1 MKGCDMHTKT
11 IAAVLSAAGVTL
23 MCATFA
29 PPAHAG
35 FLNQSIPAPASASAA
50 ARAESGVPP
59 TPEIA
64 QSALIAGDATAA
76 ALAEPIAQIA
86 LPDATGR
93 KVTQIGLRPSNVSV
107 PRGMGNNIALGDVL
121 PAIVP
126 RDFRL
131 DTHAAD
137 LQQLISWR
145 GGQSWDAVLNA
156 TLANAYGT
164 EAAIDWNQKL
174 VTVRRVG
181 SALITS
187 GVTMRPAAPQAVAM
201 RWDVRASDVTLRQA
215 LMRWAKDA
223 GWQVSWE
230 IAYDY
235 PVQLEGSFA
244 GTFDDAVTQFMSSLR
259 YSDYPALACLY
270 EANHVVRVLHYG
282 DKKECDQ

>member
-1 MKGCDMHTKT
+1 MKGCDMHRKT
-11 IAAVLSAAGVTL
+11 IAAVLAAAGVTL
-23 MCATFA
+23 TCATA
-29 PPAHAG
+29 ARAG
-35 FLNQSIPAPASASAA
+35 FVNQAAPAPAPASAVAPVQSGAA
-50 ARAESGVPP
+50 P
-59 TPEIA
+59 TPEVA
-64 QSALIAGDATAA
+64 QHALNAAPSTTAMPA
-76 ALAEPIAQIA
+76 APAAPVA

-126 RDFRL
+126 RDFRI

-137 LQQLISWR
+137 AQQPISWS
-145 GGQSWDAVLNA
+145 GGQPWDTVLNA
-156 TLANAYGT
+156 SLANAYGT
-164 EAAIDWNQKL
+164 EATIDWNQKL
-174 VTVRRVG
+174 VSVRRVG
-181 SALITS
+181 MAPVTS
-187 GVTMRPAAPQAVAM
+187 SVAMRPAAPQAVAM

-215 LMRWAKDA
+215 LLRWAKDA

-244 GTFDDAVTQFMSSLR
+244 GSFEDAVTQFMSSLR

-282 DKKECDQ
+282 DKKECDK

>member
-1 MKGCDMHTKT
+1 MHRKT
-11 IAAVLSAAGVTL
+11 IAAVLAAAGVTL
-23 MCATFA
+23 TCATA
-29 PPAHAG
+29 ARAG
-35 FLNQSIPAPASASAA
+35 FLNQAVPAPAPTSAA
-50 ARAESGVPP
+50 APVQSGAAP
-59 TPEIA
+59 TPEVA
-64 QSALIAGDATAA
+64 QHALNAAPSTATPAAPA
-76 ALAEPIAQIA
+76 ALPE
-86 LPDATGR
+86 ATGR
-93 KVTQIGLRPSNVSV
+93 KVTQIGLRPSNVLV

-126 RDFRL
+126 RDFRI

-137 LQQLISWR
+137 AQQPISWS
-145 GGQSWDAVLNA
+145 GGQPWDAVLNA
-156 TLANAYGT
+156 SLANAYAT
-164 EAAIDWNQKL
+164 EATIDWNQKL

-181 SALITS
+181 MAPTAI
-187 GVTMRPAAPQAVAM
+187 GVAMRPAVPQAVAM

-244 GTFDDAVTQFMSSLR
+244 GSFEDAVTQFMSSLR

-282 DKKECDQ
+282 DKKECDK